1 MAPPKKTKKN
11 NRRGMS
17 NGKRSKGKRSK
28 NKRSKSKSNKRSKKR
43 IRNARMVSK
52 KRYTN
57 LLKKKT
63 QKKRMTP
70 KDRKELDRALF
81 VNYCK
86 CIKKIKDSKEFQKGL
101 EYPICMS
108 SVYTKRGIKPHR
120 NATKQCN
127 KYV

>member
-1 MAPPKKTKKN
+1 MAPLKKTKKN

-17 NGKRSKGKRSK
+17 NKNKRSKGNSK
-28 NKRSKSKSNKRSKKR
+28 NKRSMSNKKR

-86 CIKKIKDSKEFQKGL
+86 CIKKIKYSKEFQKGL

-108 SVYTKRGIKPHR
+108 SVYTKRGIKPPR
-120 NATKQCN
+120 NVTKQCN
-127 KYV
+127 QYI

>member
-11 NRRGMS
+11 RRGMS
-17 NGKRSKGKRSK
+17 NK
-28 NKRSKSKSNKRSKKR
+28 NKRSKGKKR

-52 KRYTN
+52 KRYAN

-70 KDRKELDRALF
+70 KDRKELDKALF

-86 CIKKIKDSKEFQKGL
+86 CIKKIKYSKEFQKGL

-108 SVYTKRGIKPHR
+108 SVYTKRGIKPPR
-120 NATKQCN
+120 NVTKQCN
-127 KYV
+127 QYI

>member
-17 NGKRSKGKRSK
+17 KGKRSKGKRSK
-28 NKRSKSKSNKRSKKR
+28 NKRSKSKRSKKR

-86 CIKKIKDSKEFQKGL
+86 CIKKIKYSKEFKKGL

-108 SVYTKRGIKPHR
+108 SVYTNRGIKPPR

-127 KYV
+127 QYV

>member
-17 NGKRSKGKRSK
+17 KGKRSKGKRSK
-28 NKRSKSKSNKRSKKR
+28 NKRSKSKR

-86 CIKKIKDSKEFQKGL
+86 CIKKIK
-101 EYPICMS
+101 
-108 SVYTKRGIKPHR
+108 YTKKTLLHILSLYWFYRILFLI
-120 NATKQCN
+120 CLF
-127 KYV
+127 VF

>member
-1 MAPPKKTKKN
+1 
-11 NRRGMS
+11 MS
-17 NGKRSKGKRSK
+17 NKNKRSNSKNKKRSKGNSK
-28 NKRSKSKSNKRSKKR
+28 NKKR

-52 KRYTN
+52 KRYAN

-86 CIKKIKDSKEFQKGL
+86 CIKKIKYSKEFQKGL

-108 SVYTKRGIKPHR
+108 SVYTKRGIKPPR
-120 NATKQCN
+120 NVTKQCN
-127 KYV
+127 QYI

>member
-11 NRRGMS
+11 RRGMS
-17 NGKRSKGKRSK
+17 NKNKRSNSK
-28 NKRSKSKSNKRSKKR
+28 NKRSKGNSKNKKR

-86 CIKKIKDSKEFQKGL
+86 CIKKIKYSKEFQKGL

-108 SVYTKRGIKPHR
+108 SVYTKRGIKPPG
-120 NATKQCN
+120 NITKQCN
-127 KYV
+127 QYI

>member
-17 NGKRSKGKRSK
+17 NKNKRSNSKNKKRSKGNSK
-28 NKRSKSKSNKRSKKR
+28 NKKR

-70 KDRKELDRALF
+70 KDRKELDKALF

-86 CIKKIKDSKEFQKGL
+86 CIKKIKYSKEFQKGL

-108 SVYTKRGIKPHR
+108 SVYTKRGIKPPR
-120 NATKQCN
+120 NVTKQCN
-127 KYV
+127 QYV

>member
-11 NRRGMS
+11 RRGMS
-17 NGKRSKGKRSK
+17 NKNKRSNSKNKKRSKGNSK
-28 NKRSKSKSNKRSKKR
+28 NKKR

-52 KRYTN
+52 KRYAN

-86 CIKKIKDSKEFQKGL
+86 CIKKIKYSKEFQKGL

-108 SVYTKRGIKPHR
+108 SVYTKRGIKPPR
-120 NATKQCN
+120 NVTKQCN
-127 KYV
+127 QYI